1 MNKQAVCSFTI
12 ALFASAAAHAD
23 ATLDLATE
31 KECMSCHAL
40 SGVPTHAPSFRAIA
54 GKYRNQRNAES
65 VLVQTV
71 MKGNPLTG
79 GYHWGLMPEP
89 GSGGRPP
96 VSEPEAK
103 QLVQWILRMK

>member
-1 MNKQAVCSFTI
+1 MNKWMVCAFTV

-31 KECMSCHAL
+31 KGCMSCHTL
-40 SGVPTHAPSFRAIA
+40 SGTPTHAPSFRAIA
-54 GKYRNQRNAES
+54 SKYRNRSNAES
-65 VLVQTV
+65 ILVPSV

-89 GSGGRPP
+89 GFGGRPP